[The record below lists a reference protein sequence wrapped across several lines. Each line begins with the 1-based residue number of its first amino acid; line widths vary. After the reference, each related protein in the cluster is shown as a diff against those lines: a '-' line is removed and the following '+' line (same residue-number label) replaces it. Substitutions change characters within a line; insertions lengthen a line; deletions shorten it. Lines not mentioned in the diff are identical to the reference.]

1 MIVKPMK
8 IENIPALLWGCP
20 ADRVIIAV
28 HGSQSHKADEP
39 IRILA
44 ENANAMAGGCQVLS
58 FDLPE
63 HGDRRD
69 EATLCKVQTCVA
81 ELAAVMRWVRARW
94 QSVSLFANSIG
105 AYFSL
110 MAYSSEPLEKAW
122 FLSPLVDMRRM
133 IENMMGGFGITEEQL
148 RREQAIATPI
158 GQTLYWDYYTY
169 VIERP
174 VSKWTAPT
182 EILYGGR
189 DDTCGRDTVEAFA
202 SRFSCGLEI
211 VPDGEHYFH
220 TPEQLRVFE
229 DWLKRTGFLSKTH

>member
-28 HGSQSHKADEP
+28 HGGQSHKADEP

-63 HGDRRD
+63 HGDRRN
-69 EATLCKVQTCVA
+69 EAALCKVQTCVA
-81 ELAAVMRWVRARW
+81 ELAA
-94 QSVSLFANSIG
+94 
-105 AYFSL
+105 
-110 MAYSSEPLEKAW
+110 
-122 FLSPLVDMRRM
+122 
-133 IENMMGGFGITEEQL
+133 
-148 RREQAIATPI
+148 
-158 GQTLYWDYYTY
+158 
-169 VIERP
+169 

-229 DWLKRTGFLSKTH
+229 AWLKRTGFLSKTH